1 MEFFSQNDYG
11 EPIPNPI
18 NVVDIHGDTSEDRLF
33 KFLLTTIKNNKQIF
47 EIFNNSG
54 IHDVTDIPHIYTEEW
69 IKVYNIMSPTNKS
82 IFLRLFKNYINDIP
96 DPEVKNNLMEMYQQL
111 YSIETKGGKRKRKS
125 RRTKK
130 HSKKSHRKTSKKY

>member
-1 MEFFSQNDYG
+1 MEFFSQNDDG
-11 EPIPNPI
+11 QPIANPI
-18 NVVDIHGDTSEDRLF
+18 NVVDIHGDTSEDRFF

-82 IFLRLFKNYINDIP
+82 IFLRLFKNYITP
-96 DPEVKNNLMEMYQQL
+96 TEKKN
-111 YSIETKGGKRKRKS
+111 ETK
-125 RRTKK
+125 T
-130 HSKKSHRKTSKKY
+130 